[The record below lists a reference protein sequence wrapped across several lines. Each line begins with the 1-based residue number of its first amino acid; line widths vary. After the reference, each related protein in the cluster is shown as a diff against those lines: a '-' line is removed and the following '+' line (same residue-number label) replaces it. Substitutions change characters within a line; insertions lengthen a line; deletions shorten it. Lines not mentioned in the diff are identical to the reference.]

1 MELKKNKIIVF
12 GSLPI
17 ATKIVEYIISN
28 ESLELMGV
36 VINDENPNNNDP
48 WESTPCLYNYVTVNN
63 IQRYTFDDL
72 VEKFKPGEL
81 DLGLSCRFGDI
92 IKINVINLFSKG
104 IINMHGGLLPEF
116 AGLYSCNYSILF
128 RSKIGGGTLHYVDEG
143 IDTGNVIRRCEFEIT
158 DTDTGYTV
166 FQKTQI
172 TLYENMIEIIPLVLN
187 NDIKSITMQEL
198 KARGYEHRY
207 FNKKSILKYKEIVKS
222 DFESG
227 NVFYKVRAFDF
238 PGYEPA
244 YYMCG
249 GKKIYM
255 RMSYKED
262 K

>member
-116 AGLYSCNYSILF
+116 AEVLYIMLMKVLILE
-128 RSKIGGGTLHYVDEG
+128 TL
-143 IDTGNVIRRCEFEIT
+143 
-158 DTDTGYTV
+158 
-166 FQKTQI
+166 
-172 TLYENMIEIIPLVLN
+172 
-187 NDIKSITMQEL
+187 
-198 KARGYEHRY
+198 
-207 FNKKSILKYKEIVKS
+207 
-222 DFESG
+222 
-227 NVFYKVRAFDF
+227 
-238 PGYEPA
+238 
-244 YYMCG
+244 
-249 GKKIYM
+249 
-255 RMSYKED
+255 
-262 K
+262 